1 MGSHQQSVTGST
13 PGSIDICD
21 IGDMIPSPSSTPPP
35 RSLFSIMDYNLTE
48 LKFED
53 QSSNDSESSSVIWVI
68 LFTLLMILSV
78 LSNAIYIV
86 SLATRKVTTT
96 RIIISCFFVINL
108 LDYSLIIFEFSL
120 GPDNQFSYTDMSCA
134 LYQLL
139 LQLSPMLSSAAL
151 LLLVLQASLSS
162 RLFSTSSSI
171 LVSVTASLMVI
182 ILLVLPTLLYSEVAV
197 YPSSARHCV
206 VDMSGVGASLGLDI
220 TRQHITTAIYN
231 MIYKAALIF
240 VLPLVKVTR
249 KYDSNKANIDLQDIL
264 TFSLGISFIM
274 FSLPHAALISARQ
287 CMELLHVNV
296 GIYFSW
302 ILKVLQSFFQLLR
315 YFFHVFRPMC
325 CIILDAENLKR
336 IPRRGSYK
344 VLSAEDIKN

>member
-1 MGSHQQSVTGST
+1 
-13 PGSIDICD
+13 
-21 IGDMIPSPSSTPPP
+21 MIPSPSSTPPP

-151 LLLVLQASLSS
+151 LLLVLQASLTS
-162 RLFSTSSSI
+162 RLFSTTSSI
-171 LVSVTASLMVI
+171 LVSVIASLMVI
-182 ILLVLPTLLYSEVAV
+182 LLLVLPTLLYSEVAV

-231 MIYKAALIF
+231 MIYKAGLTFWLPALIIL
-240 VLPLVKVTR
+240 LPLVRMVRMVNTEVDADLRVSLSLAVAASFLVFYFPLATVTTVR
-249 KYDSNKANIDLQDIL
+249 
-264 TFSLGISFIM
+264 
-274 FSLPHAALISARQ
+274 
-287 CMELLHVNV
+287 
-296 GIYFSW
+296 
-302 ILKVLQSFFQLLR
+302 
-315 YFFHVFRPMC
+315 
-325 CIILDAENLKR
+325 
-336 IPRRGSYK
+336 
-344 VLSAEDIKN
+344 

>member
-1 MGSHQQSVTGST
+1 
-13 PGSIDICD
+13 
-21 IGDMIPSPSSTPPP
+21 MIPSPSSTPPP

-78 LSNAIYIV
+78 LTNAIYIV

-96 RIIISCFFVINL
+96 RIVISCFFVINL

-162 RLFSTSSSI
+162 RLFSTTSSI

-182 ILLVLPTLLYSEVAV
+182 ILLVMPTLLYSEVAV

-231 MIYKAALIF
+231 MIYKAGLTFWLPALIIL
-240 VLPLVKVTR
+240 LPLVKVTR
-249 KYDSNKANIDLQDIL
+249 KYHSNKANIDLQDIL

-274 FSLPHAALISARQ
+274 FSLPHAALISAR
-287 CMELLHVNV
+287 
-296 GIYFSW
+296 Y
-302 ILKVLQSFFQLLR
+302 
-315 YFFHVFRPMC
+315 
-325 CIILDAENLKR
+325 
-336 IPRRGSYK
+336 
-344 VLSAEDIKN
+344 

>member
-1 MGSHQQSVTGST
+1 MQSVIASQS
-13 PGSIDICD
+13 PGQHLGTDICD

-78 LSNAIYIV
+78 LSNTIYIV

-162 RLFSTSSSI
+162 RLFSTNSSI

-182 ILLVLPTLLYSEVAV
+182 LLLVVPTLLYSEVAV

-231 MIYKAALIF
+231 MLYQAGLTFWLPALLL
-240 VLPLVKVTR
+240 VLPLVKITR
-249 KYDSNKANIDLQDIL
+249 KYHSSKSPVNVQDIL
-264 TFSLGISFIM
+264 TFSLGMSFIM
-274 FSLPHAALISARQ
+274 FSLPHAALISAR
-287 CMELLHVNV
+287 
-296 GIYFSW
+296 Y
-302 ILKVLQSFFQLLR
+302 
-315 YFFHVFRPMC
+315 
-325 CIILDAENLKR
+325 
-336 IPRRGSYK
+336 
-344 VLSAEDIKN
+344 

>member
-1 MGSHQQSVTGST
+1 
-13 PGSIDICD
+13 
-21 IGDMIPSPSSTPPP
+21 
-35 RSLFSIMDYNLTE
+35 MDYNLTE

-151 LLLVLQASLSS
+151 LLLLLPPLSF
-162 RLFSTSSSI
+162 LCT
-171 LVSVTASLMVI
+171 VM
-182 ILLVLPTLLYSEVAV
+182 
-197 YPSSARHCV
+197 HCSYIAQCT
-206 VDMSGVGASLGLDI
+206 MQCNAI
-220 TRQHITTAIYN
+220 TVMY
-231 MIYKAALIF
+231 
-240 VLPLVKVTR
+240 
-249 KYDSNKANIDLQDIL
+249 
-264 TFSLGISFIM
+264 
-274 FSLPHAALISARQ
+274 
-287 CMELLHVNV
+287 
-296 GIYFSW
+296 
-302 ILKVLQSFFQLLR
+302 
-315 YFFHVFRPMC
+315 
-325 CIILDAENLKR
+325 
-336 IPRRGSYK
+336 
-344 VLSAEDIKN
+344 

>member
-1 MGSHQQSVTGST
+1 
-13 PGSIDICD
+13 
-21 IGDMIPSPSSTPPP
+21 MIPSPSSTPPP

-78 LSNAIYIV
+78 LSNIIYIV

-96 RIIISCFFVINL
+96 RIIITCFFVINL

-134 LYQLL
+134 LYQVL
-139 LQLSPMLSSAAL
+139 LQLSPMLSSGAL

-162 RLFSTSSSI
+162 RLFSSASSI
-171 LVSVTASLMVI
+171 LVAVMATLAV
-182 ILLVLPTLLYSEVAV
+182 ILLLVVPTLLFSEVAV

-231 MIYKAALIF
+231 LIYRAGLTFWLPVLIIL
-240 VLPLVKVTR
+240 LPLVRMVRMVNTEV
-249 KYDSNKANIDLQDIL
+249 DSDLRV
-264 TFSLGISFIM
+264 SLSLAVAASFIV
-274 FSLPHAALISARQ
+274 F
-287 CMELLHVNV
+287 
-296 GIYFSW
+296 YFP
-302 ILKVLQSFFQLLR
+302 LATVTTVR
-315 YFFHVFRPMC
+315 
-325 CIILDAENLKR
+325 
-336 IPRRGSYK
+336 
-344 VLSAEDIKN
+344 

>member
-1 MGSHQQSVTGST
+1 MLSQTEARRDPCSQSSTVSHRVNTQA
-13 PGSIDICD
+13 SIDNCD
-21 IGDMIPSPSSTPPP
+21 TGDMIPSPSSTPPP

-78 LSNAIYIV
+78 LSNIIYIV

-134 LYQLL
+134 LYQVL

-162 RLFSTSSSI
+162 RLFTSASSI
-171 LVSVTASLMVI
+171 LVAVMATLAL
-182 ILLVLPTLLYSEVAV
+182 ILLLVVPTLLFSEVAV

-231 MIYKAALIF
+231 LVYRAGLTFWLPVLIIL
-240 VLPLVKVTR
+240 LPLVRMVRMVNTEV
-249 KYDSNKANIDLQDIL
+249 DSDLRV
-264 TFSLGISFIM
+264 SLSLAVAASFIV
-274 FSLPHAALISARQ
+274 F
-287 CMELLHVNV
+287 
-296 GIYFSW
+296 YFP
-302 ILKVLQSFFQLLR
+302 LATVTTVR
-315 YFFHVFRPMC
+315 
-325 CIILDAENLKR
+325 
-336 IPRRGSYK
+336 
-344 VLSAEDIKN
+344 